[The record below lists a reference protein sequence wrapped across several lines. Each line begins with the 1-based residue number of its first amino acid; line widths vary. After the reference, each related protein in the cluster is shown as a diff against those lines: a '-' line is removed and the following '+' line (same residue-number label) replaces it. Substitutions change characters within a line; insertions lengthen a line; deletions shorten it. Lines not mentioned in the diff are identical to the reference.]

1 MRIRSRTSQA
11 DKRKSG
17 KLKILKGGY
26 WRLETVA
33 GWLPE
38 QEGGLDGAD
47 GEEGADKGEP
57 KSLAVEVKTKN
68 KKRSFKY
75 NYNWFLDT

>member
-1 MRIRSRTSQA
+1 MRRRSRTSQA

-33 GWLPE
+33 DWLPE
-38 QEGGLDGAD
+38 QEGGLDGED

-75 NYNWFLDT
+75 NYN

>member
-1 MRIRSRTSQA
+1 MRRRSRTSQA

-17 KLKILKGGY
+17 KLKILKEGY
-26 WRLETVA
+26 WRLETLSK

-38 QEGGLDGAD
+38 QEGGLDGED

-57 KSLAVEVKTKN
+57 KSLDVEVKTKN

-75 NYNWFLDT
+75 NHN

>member
-1 MRIRSRTSQA
+1 M
-11 DKRKSG
+11 
-17 KLKILKGGY
+17 
-26 WRLETVA
+26 A

-38 QEGGLDGAD
+38 QEGGLDGEG

-75 NYNWFLDT
+75 NHN